1 MTDVVKSNGQ
11 KEPFK
16 EEKIKKSI
24 ESAAEEAGYDPQHK
38 MNLIN
43 KTVQDVKQRIGN
55 KSQVRSQDIRNLVLN
70 DLDQEEQKAGETD
83 IGMQWRNWEE
93 EHGVDYKEDPKINP
107 HVLDEFKQR

>member
-1 MTDVVKSNGQ
+1 MTDVVKSSGN
-11 KEPFK
+11 KEPFN

-24 ESAAEEAGYDPQHK
+24 ENAAEEAGYNPQHK

-55 KSQVRSQDIRNLVLN
+55 RSQVRTQDIRNLVLN
-70 DLDQEEQKAGETD
+70 DLDEEEQKAGETD
-83 IGMQWRNWEE
+83 IGAAWRNWEE
-93 EHGVDYKEDPKINP
+93 EHGVQYKDDPKINP